1 MKRWA
6 APLLILLVSM
16 LVFLGVWTGVRTVYI
31 GRSNQSM
38 ARLLH
43 AVRSAYPE
51 VTDEELLKVLAAED
65 PVEDPLPDRLS
76 FDPSRPYDRSIAS
89 MDLAFLCAL
98 GGVLV
103 LEGLAFLLWQSYKTR
118 KDRRQIDDLFTYTE
132 QISQGVYDLRIQ
144 TNDETELS
152 RLTNALYKI
161 TVVLK
166 ESAEHSQEE
175 AQALSRSLADISHQ
189 IKTPLTSIRIMLDNI
204 ADDPDMP
211 QEVRADF
218 LDSISRQVDS
228 ISHLVISLL
237 KMARFDSGAA
247 SHDPELC
254 AIGPLLTEVSDQL
267 SILLEA
273 SGVQAEIRGDLDARV
288 LLDRKWTME
297 AVSNIMKNGVEHS
310 PAGSTLHVT
319 VEDDPFYLRI
329 NIRDEGEGMTPEVQ
343 RHIFERFYKA
353 PGSRP
358 DSIGIGLAF
367 ARAIIE
373 RDHGILTV
381 RSEPGRGSTFTIR
394 YDKHLST

>member
-1 MKRWA
+1 MKRWLV
-6 APLLILLVSM
+6 PLLILLVSM
-16 LVFLGVWTGVRTVYI
+16 LVFLGVWAGVRTVYI
-31 GRSNQSM
+31 GRTNQSM

-76 FDPSRPYDRSIAS
+76 FDPSHPYDRSIAS
-89 MDLAFLCAL
+89 MDLAFLGAL
-98 GGVLV
+98 GGVLI
-103 LEGLAFLLWQSYKTR
+103 LEGLAFLLWQNYKAR
-118 KDRRQIDDLFTYTE
+118 KDRRQIDDLITYTE
-132 QISQGVYDLRIQ
+132 HISQGVYDLRIQ
-144 TNDETELS
+144 ANDETELS

-175 AQALSRSLADISHQ
+175 ALALSRSLADISHQ

-273 SGVQAEIRGDLDARV
+273 SGVQAEIRGDLDAQV

-297 AVSNIMKNGVEHS
+297 AEHS

-343 RHIFERFYKA
+343 KHIFERFYKA

-373 RDHGILTV
+373 RDQGILTV

-394 YDKHLST
+394 YDKQLST